1 MALISIFATKYAMS
15 KSFSSFEA
23 TSLFSC
29 LNARGMLASCGLAV
43 IRMASAAL
51 LCPKDPAW
59 LLRDSNLK
67 FAQPPE
73 TNTDDESDKFGF
85 SPQTVQ
91 NMAPSRCS
99 THGNS
104 VFQDDKNFRFG
115 GGRLPC
121 SLGLLWS
128 FSEGLNVLFLFP
140 LTKNPLMSITR
151 SASCQMYTFSQLH
164 SFRALEE
171 NSREILTEPPPKR
184 RKEWFK
190 DIIVYKL

>member
-29 LNARGMLASCGLAV
+29 LNARGMLV
-43 IRMASAAL
+43 IWMASAAL

-121 SLGLLWS
+121 SLGLL
-128 FSEGLNVLFLFP
+128 
-140 LTKNPLMSITR
+140 
-151 SASCQMYTFSQLH
+151 
-164 SFRALEE
+164 
-171 NSREILTEPPPKR
+171 
-184 RKEWFK
+184 
-190 DIIVYKL
+190 